1 MFGKLGVLAQIAL
14 RNLRASWVNV
24 IIGFVILAGTFLVVV
39 LGSAL
44 DSLNAS
50 MTKSITQS
58 LSGDL
63 QVYSAKS
70 KDTLKLFGDMM
81 GADPDIEPIQ
91 DFARMEEVVKSVPN
105 VREVVPMGSHSAVIT
120 SGNIID
126 IMLEKLRAAV
136 NRTLSG
142 HASPEE
148 MAKAQ
153 SLQQH
158 VRHIVEILRKDRAR
172 TETLIA
178 RTADDDRADEAIAR
192 ASSEEFW
199 TQFDREPLGALE
211 FLENHIAP
219 LLTDGDILFIR
230 YTGTDL
236 DKFKRAFDT
245 MEIVDGQMV
254 PGGRRG
260 LLLPKFIYEEQFKV
274 KTARRLD
281 KIKEALEV
289 SGKSIAKDAE
299 LKRFVKE
306 NVTQTQ
312 DLLYQL
318 DPLATREAIAR
329 LRKSLGSS
337 ETELE
342 KLLVQLLDTNDEN
355 FQERYRIFYAEIAPL
370 LEMYRVRVGDIVT
383 VRAYSGSGYMES
395 ANLKL
400 YGTFRFRGL
409 EKSPLAGFTSLTDL
423 HTFRELYGYLNAERK
438 AEIAQ
443 IKQSSGVKEVSR
455 EDAEAA
461 LFGDS
466 GGLLGEGTTSS
477 LDEAEN
483 LGRVDPASR
492 GMDERAYTQGQI
504 DEGIVL
510 SAAVMLN
517 DPRHLG
523 RTKAAIAEAAEKNGA
538 ALTVASWQEA
548 TGVFGEFVTYVRYAM
563 YLIATIIFLVAMVI
577 LSNAVLMATLQRVR
591 EIGTMRAIGAQRG
604 FVRAMIV
611 VETVVLGTAFGG
623 IGLLLGCGVVAL
635 AGRIGIPAF
644 TEELYFFFAGPR
656 WFPDISGR
664 QVIAAYAIVL
674 VVSVI
679 STLYPALIATRVAP
693 VEAMGSEE

>member
-14 RNLRASWVNV
+14 RNLRASWINV
-24 IIGFVILAGTFLVVV
+24 IIGFVILGGTFLVVV

-50 MTKSITQS
+50 MTKSVTQS

-63 QVYSAKS
+63 QVYSADS
-70 KDTLKLFGDMM
+70 KDTLKLFGDIM

-91 DFARMEEVVKSVPN
+91 DFSRLEKLVESVPN
-105 VREVVPMGSHSAVIT
+105 VREVVPMGSHSGIIT

-126 IMLEKLRAAV
+126 VMLEKLRAAV

-142 HASPEE
+142 DASPEAV
-148 MAKAQ
+148 AKAK
-153 SLQQH
+153 SLEQH
-158 VRHIVEILRKDRAR
+158 VRHIVEILKKDRAR
-172 TETLIA
+172 AQTLIE
-178 RTADDDRADEAIAR
+178 RTADEDRADEAIAR
-192 ASSEEFW
+192 ASSDEFW
-199 TQFDREPLGALE
+199 AQFDKEPLAALE

-219 LLTDGDILFIR
+219 LLSDGDLLFIR

-236 DKFKRAFDT
+236 DKFRRAFDT

-254 PGGRRG
+254 PSGRRG
-260 LLLPKFIYEEQFKV
+260 LLLPKFLYEEQFKV

-281 KIKEALEV
+281 KIKEAREAG
-289 SGKSIAKDAE
+289 GKTIATDPE

-312 DLLYQL
+312 SLLFQL
-318 DPLATREAIAR
+318 DPLATRQAIAR
-329 LRKSLGSS
+329 LQKSLGSS
-337 ETELE
+337 EADLG
-342 KLLVQLLDTNDEN
+342 KLLEQLLETDDQN
-355 FQERYRIFYAEIAPL
+355 FEERYRIFYADIAPL
-370 LEMYRVRVGDIVT
+370 LEMYRVRVGDVVT

-400 YGTFRFRGL
+400 YGTFNFRGL

-423 HTFRELYGYLNAERK
+423 QTFRELYGYLNAERR
-438 AEIAQ
+438 AEIEQ
-443 IKQSSGVKEVSR
+443 IKQSSGVKDVSR

-461 LFGDS
+461 LFGGS
-466 GGLLGEGTTSS
+466 AGLVEEGRTASI
-477 LDEAEN
+477 DEAEH
-483 LGRVDPASR
+483 LGRIDPASR
-492 GMDERAYTQGQI
+492 GVDERAYTQAEI

-510 SAAVMLN
+510 STAVMLN
-517 DPRHLG
+517 DPRQHW
-523 RTKAAIAEAAEKNGA
+523 RTKAAIAEAAEKSG
-538 ALTVASWQEA
+538 LRLRVASWQEA

-611 VETVVLGTAFGG
+611 IETVVLGTAFGG
-623 IGLLLGCGVVAL
+623 IGLLVGCGVVAL
-635 AGRIGIPAF
+635 VGQIGVPAF

-656 WFPDISGR
+656 WFPDVSGR